1 MKSLGEAADQKLNPP
16 DDRYVIRA
24 VARALDVLLA
34 VATAPADLDLSSLS
48 RAVHLHPAT
57 VFRMVQTLKARCFVA
72 ENGDGTYR
80 IDVRAF
86 EVGSSFLRGAS
97 LWRSASDIAEHL
109 AELTGET
116 ANIGIR
122 DSDDVLYIAIARGQ
136 QEIGV
141 LSVAGG
147 RHPLYCAALGKVL
160 LAHMAWVEART
171 VLASS
176 RPQALTKNTITSM
189 SRWQD
194 ELVQVRRHGYALDDE
209 ERIVGVKC
217 VAAPIRDHTGQVIA
231 AISASAPAFRLVGK
245 HFEETLRHTCR
256 VAEDT
261 STRLG
266 YASGSGRGI
275 LALEAKKA
283 QAEDDREKSLER
295 RAGGNDTKGR
305 DKAFETSA

>member
-1 MKSLGEAADQKLNPP
+1 
-16 DDRYVIRA
+16 
-24 VARALDVLLA
+24 
-34 VATAPADLDLSSLS
+34 
-48 RAVHLHPAT
+48 
-57 VFRMVQTLKARCFVA
+57 VFRMVQTLKARRFLA

-147 RHPLYCAALGKVL
+147 RHPLHCAALGKVL
-160 LAHMAWVEART
+160 LAHVPWAEAST
-171 VLASS
+171 ILASGGP
-176 RPQALTKNTITSM
+176 RAHTKNTITSI
-189 SRWQD
+189 SRWRD
-194 ELVQVRRHGYALDDE
+194 ELVRVRRQGYALDDE

-217 VAAPIRDHTGQVIA
+217 VAAPIRDHTGEVIA
-231 AISASAPAFRLVGK
+231 AISASAPAFRLVGE
-245 HFEETLRHTCR
+245 HFDETLRHTCR
-256 VAEDT
+256 VADET

-266 YASGSGRGI
+266 YAPSSATGI
-275 LALEAKKA
+275 LA
-283 QAEDDREKSLER
+283 
-295 RAGGNDTKGR
+295 AGR
-305 DKAFETSA
+305 